1 MQGEYENPINFLLN
15 FPGSVWIVS
24 RCMSL
29 IRAGVYVCESV
40 VSRVWITCLCHLKLD
55 FLNFFVCRT
64 LGFSES
70 NY

>member
-1 MQGEYENPINFLLN
+1 MQGEYENPINFLIN

-55 FLNFFVCRT
+55 F
-64 LGFSES
+64 
-70 NY
+70 